1 MNRSLDYR
9 TDFYSLGDTF
19 YELLTYQLPF
29 DTNDVLEL
37 VHSHLAKQP
46 WSLSEVN
53 PEIPQVVS
61 EIVMK
66 LMAKNAEER
75 YQNPFRIKLH
85 LEECL
90 NHLHGSNNISVFSLG
105 FQDISDRF

>member
-1 MNRSLDYR
+1 
-9 TDFYSLGDTF
+9 
-19 YELLTYQLPF
+19 
-29 DTNDVLEL
+29 
-37 VHSHLAKQP
+37 
-46 WSLSEVN
+46 VN

-90 NHLHGSNNISVFSLG
+90 NHLHGSNNRSVFSRG

>member
-1 MNRSLDYR
+1 
-9 TDFYSLGDTF
+9 
-19 YELLTYQLPF
+19 
-29 DTNDVLEL
+29 
-37 VHSHLAKQP
+37 
-46 WSLSEVN
+46 VN

-75 YQNPFRIKLH
+75 YQNAFGIKVH

-90 NHLHGSNNISVFSLG
+90 NHLHSPNNISVFSLG
-105 FQDISDRF
+105 FQDISDRFQIPQKLYGREREIDSLLTAFERVSGHRHLAPVPQADRGKMPVPQAQ